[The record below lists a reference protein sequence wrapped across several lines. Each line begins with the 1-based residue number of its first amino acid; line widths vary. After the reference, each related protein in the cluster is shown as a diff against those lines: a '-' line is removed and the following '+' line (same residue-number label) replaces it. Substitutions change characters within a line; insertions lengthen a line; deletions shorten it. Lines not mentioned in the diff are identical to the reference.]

1 MYCMNC
7 GKELQSPHQNFCK
20 HCGAKIQKS
29 FVSSQPMNSRM
40 IKIRKS
46 GPPGSFSKI
55 CFAFGVISFILS
67 ILLYFIGA
75 YMNLNTYYREITFY
89 ILLSIMV
96 VSRVTGFAFGVIAIG
111 IRKTVKRVEPKNN
124 LEIAGNAFG
133 IIGIIFNVFG
143 LLMLF
148 PYMVITFF

>member
-1 MYCMNC
+1 MNC